1 MTDHSPTLS
10 CFIPE
15 HAERPLVDVVSQ
27 LQDAKTLPPFDDL
40 AVRFVSQLSSLILN
54 NRAMRS
60 HPELMAVAHWFRRSH
75 TLELE
80 TTFSQSTAPGIPLA
94 KGIVFHVA
102 PANMDLVFV
111 YSWLLSLLCG
121 NINVVRISRRITAQ
135 IDAFLS
141 ASSQLMLDDTFL
153 QIRQSNV
160 VMTYDYD
167 LSISSVFSNICQLRV
182 IWGGDQTVNNIRSI
196 ALPVLSSE
204 LVFPNRF
211 SLAVIASQEIL
222 ALSPT
227 DLRKLSLLFYR
238 DAFWLNQQACSSP
251 RAVVWIGTTRD
262 NTAAMDL
269 FWPIVD
275 ELISTFKPE
284 NTASSVM
291 SRLSG
296 IYRISQSRPGPRCI
310 SSPGLIP
317 SRISSNSLL
326 LEDRH
331 CHNGHD
337 LFIEIQKSS
346 LSDVTTLLLP
356 IDQTITAFGF
366 SRDEWLTLLP
376 SFPPHS
382 ADRIVPIGTASQFD
396 NIWDGQNFL
405 LSFTR
410 IVDLALDFLTV
421 S

>member
-1 MTDHSPTLS
+1 MTDLSPTLS

-15 HAERPLVDVVSQ
+15 PAARRLEDVVNQ
-27 LQDAKTLPPFDDL
+27 LQDAKPLPPFDNL

-80 TTFSQSTAPGIPLA
+80 ATFIQSTAPAIPLA

-121 NINVVRISRRITAQ
+121 NINVVRISRRMTAQ
-135 IDAFLS
+135 IESFLS
-141 ASSQLMLDDTFL
+141 ASCKLMLDDTYL
-153 QIRQSNV
+153 QIRRSNV
-160 VMTYDYD
+160 VMTYGYD
-167 LSISSVFSNICQLRV
+167 PDISSVFSNMCQLRV
-182 IWGGDQTVNNIRSI
+182 VWGGDQTVTKIRSI
-196 ALPVLSSE
+196 PLPVLSSE

-211 SLAVIASQEIL
+211 SLAVIASQQIL

-227 DLRKLSLLFYR
+227 DLRKLSLRFYR

-251 RAVVWIGTTRD
+251 RAVVWIGTTSD

-275 ELISTFKPE
+275 ELVSTLKPD
-284 NTASSVM
+284 NTASSVT
-291 SRLSG
+291 SRLTG
-296 IYRISQSRPGPRCI
+296 IYRISQSRPGLRCI
-310 SSPGLIP
+310 SSPGVIP
-317 SRISSNSLL
+317 SRISSNSLF
-326 LEDRH
+326 LEDRQ
-331 CHNGHD
+331 CHSGHD

-356 IDQTITAFGF
+356 IDQTITTFGF

-410 IVDLALDFLTV
+410 VVDLAPDFLTI